1 MAKSM
6 NYVALLGRL
15 TRDPEQ
21 KTTNSGK
28 TLVRFTLAVG
38 RTKEEQADFIDVT
51 AWDKL
56 GELIAQYLKKGGRA
70 IVQGK
75 LRQDTWEDKDT
86 GKKQSKVGV
95 VATDI
100 MFLDKPENPAAGV
113 GSTEAE
119 KQDLLSEIPF

>member
-21 KTTNSGK
+21 KTTSSGK

-75 LRQDTWEDKDT
+75 LRQDTWEDKET
-86 GKKQSKVGV
+86 GKKQSRVGV